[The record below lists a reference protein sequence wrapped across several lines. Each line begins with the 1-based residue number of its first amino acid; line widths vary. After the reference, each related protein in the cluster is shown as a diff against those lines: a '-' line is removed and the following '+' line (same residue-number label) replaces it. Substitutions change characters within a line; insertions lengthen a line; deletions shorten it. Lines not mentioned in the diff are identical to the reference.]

1 MKKIVVVCAIILWAI
16 TQAAAQQ
23 ETPAPGVPPR
33 PGVPGVAPEAAPMPS
48 QPAPMTGQQ
57 APMPG
62 RPTSMAGRHP
72 TMPGYPAPMA
82 GQQAPQMPQPPMPDP
97 LHDVMFPPGMILDH
111 ARQLNLTEDQKA
123 YMRGEIQKTTTSF
136 NELQWNLQDQ
146 MELLHE
152 MMKAP
157 SVVEEQ
163 VLGQLNRVLDIE
175 REIKRL
181 HFGLAVRLKNRLTP
195 AQQEELQKMRMGQH
209 MGTPGP
215 PPPQPANPRN
225 PENPIQ

>member
-1 MKKIVVVCAIILWAI
+1 MKRIVVALAMLFGVFTL
-16 TQAAAQQ
+16 TLAQQ

-33 PGVPGVAPEAAPMPS
+33 PVVPGVAPQVAPMPGH
-48 QPAPMTGQQ
+48 PTPMTGQT
-57 APMPG
+57 PMPG
-62 RPTSMAGRHP
+62 HP
-72 TMPGYPAPMA
+72 AMA
-82 GQQAPQMPQPPMPDP
+82 GQQAPRMPHPPMPDP
-97 LHDVMFPPGMILDH
+97 MHDVMFPPDMILGH
-111 ARQLNLTEDQKA
+111 SRQLNLTEDQKA
-123 YMRGEIQKTTTSF
+123 YMRAEIQKTSTSF

-195 AQQEELQKMRMGQH
+195 AQQEQLQKLRMGQH
-209 MGTPGP
+209 MGMPGP
-215 PPPQPANPRN
+215 PPAQPVNPSNPEN

>member
-1 MKKIVVVCAIILWAI
+1 MKRIVVALAMLFGVFTL
-16 TQAAAQQ
+16 TPAQQ

-33 PGVPGVAPEAAPMPS
+33 PVVPGVAPQVAPMPGH
-48 QPAPMTGQQ
+48 PTPMTGQT
-57 APMPG
+57 PMPG
-62 RPTSMAGRHP
+62 HP
-72 TMPGYPAPMA
+72 AMA
-82 GQQAPQMPQPPMPDP
+82 GQQAPRMPHPPMPDP
-97 LHDVMFPPGMILDH
+97 MHDVMFPPDMILGH
-111 ARQLNLTEDQKA
+111 SRQLNLTEDQKA
-123 YMRGEIQKTTTSF
+123 YMRAEIQKTSTSF

-195 AQQEELQKMRMGQH
+195 AQQEQLQKLRMGQH
-209 MGTPGP
+209 MGMPGP
-215 PPPQPANPRN
+215 PPAQPVNRRN

>member
-1 MKKIVVVCAIILWAI
+1 MKRIVVALAMLFGVFTL
-16 TQAAAQQ
+16 TPAQQ

-33 PGVPGVAPEAAPMPS
+33 PVVPGVAPQVAPMPGH
-48 QPAPMTGQQ
+48 PAPMTGQT
-57 APMPG
+57 PMPG
-62 RPTSMAGRHP
+62 HP
-72 TMPGYPAPMA
+72 AMA
-82 GQQAPQMPQPPMPDP
+82 GQQAPRMPHPPMPDP
-97 LHDVMFPPGMILDH
+97 MHDVMFPPDMILGH
-111 ARQLNLTEDQKA
+111 SRQLNLTEDQKA
-123 YMRGEIQKTTTSF
+123 YMRAEIQKTSTSF

-181 HFGLAVRLKNRLTP
+181 HFGLAVRLKNKLTP
-195 AQQEELQKMRMGQH
+195 TQQEQLQTLRMGQH
-209 MGTPGP
+209 MGMPGP
-215 PPPQPANPRN
+215 PPAQPANLKN
-225 PENPIQ
+225 PGNPIQ

>member
-1 MKKIVVVCAIILWAI
+1 MKKIVVVCAIMLWAI
-16 TQAAAQQ
+16 TQAGAQQ

-33 PGVPGVAPEAAPMPS
+33 PGVPSVTPQAAPMPGH
-48 QPAPMTGQQ
+48 PTPMAGQQ
-57 APMPG
+57 TPMPG
-62 RPTSMAGRHP
+62 H
-72 TMPGYPAPMA
+72 PAPMA
-82 GQQAPQMPQPPMPDP
+82 GQEPPMPAHPPMDP

-111 ARQLNLTEDQKA
+111 ARQINLTEDQKA
-123 YMRGEIQKTTTSF
+123 YMRAEIQKTTTSF

-146 MELLHE
+146 METLHE

-181 HFGLAVRLKNRLTP
+181 HFSLAVRLKNRLTP

-209 MGTPGP
+209 MGMPGP
-215 PPPQPANPRN
+215 PPPQPVNPRN

>member
-1 MKKIVVVCAIILWAI
+1 MKRIVVALAMLFGVFTL
-16 TQAAAQQ
+16 TPAQQ

-33 PGVPGVAPEAAPMPS
+33 PVVPGVAPQVAPMPGH
-48 QPAPMTGQQ
+48 PTPMTGQT
-57 APMPG
+57 PMPG
-62 RPTSMAGRHP
+62 HP
-72 TMPGYPAPMA
+72 AMA
-82 GQQAPQMPQPPMPDP
+82 GQQAPRMPHPPMPDP
-97 LHDVMFPPGMILDH
+97 MHDVMFPPDMILGH
-111 ARQLNLTEDQKA
+111 SRQLNLTEDQKA
-123 YMRGEIQKTTTSF
+123 YMRAEIQKTSTSF

-195 AQQEELQKMRMGQH
+195 AQQEQLQKLRMGRH
-209 MGTPGP
+209 MGMPGP
-215 PPPQPANPRN
+215 PPAQPVNPRN
-225 PENPIQ
+225 PENPENPIQ

>member
-1 MKKIVVVCAIILWAI
+1 MKRIVVALAMLFGVCTL
-16 TQAAAQQ
+16 AAAQQ

-33 PGVPGVAPEAAPMPS
+33 PPLSGVSPQAAPMP
-48 QPAPMTGQQ
+48 G
-57 APMPG
+57 
-62 RPTSMAGRHP
+62 H
-72 TMPGYPAPMA
+72 PAPMA
-82 GQQAPQMPQPPMPDP
+82 GQQAPMPGHPTPMAGQRTPMPGHPAPMDP

-152 MMKAP
+152 MMKAS
-157 SVVEEQ
+157 SVIEEQ

-175 REIKRL
+175 RDIKRL
-181 HFGLAVRLKNRLTP
+181 HFGLAVRLKNRLTE
-195 AQQEELQKMRMGQH
+195 AQQEQLQKLRMGQH
-209 MGTPGP
+209 MGMPGP
-215 PPPQPANPRN
+215 PPPKPVNPTN

>member
-1 MKKIVVVCAIILWAI
+1 MKRIVVALAMLFGVFTL
-16 TQAAAQQ
+16 TLAQQ

-33 PGVPGVAPEAAPMPS
+33 PVVPGVAP
-48 QPAPMTGQQ
+48 QV

-62 RPTSMAGRHP
+62 H
-72 TMPGYPAPMA
+72 PAPTA
-82 GQQAPQMPQPPMPDP
+82 GQQTPRMPHPPMPDP
-97 LHDVMFPPGMILDH
+97 MHDVMFPPDLILGH

-123 YMRGEIQKTTTSF
+123 YMRAEIQKTTTSF

-181 HFGLAVRLKNRLTP
+181 HFGLAVRLKNKLTP
-195 AQQEELQKMRMGQH
+195 AQQEELQKLRMGQH
-209 MGTPGP
+209 GRMPGVP
-215 PPPQPANPRN
+215 PLQPVNPRN
-225 PENPIQ
+225 PENPIE

>member
-1 MKKIVVVCAIILWAI
+1 MKRIVVALAMLFGVFTL
-16 TQAAAQQ
+16 TPAQQ

-33 PGVPGVAPEAAPMPS
+33 PVVPGVAPQVAPMPGH
-48 QPAPMTGQQ
+48 PAPMTGQT
-57 APMPG
+57 PMPG
-62 RPTSMAGRHP
+62 HP
-72 TMPGYPAPMA
+72 AMA
-82 GQQAPQMPQPPMPDP
+82 GQQAPRMPHPPMPDP
-97 LHDVMFPPGMILDH
+97 MHDVMFPPDMILGH
-111 ARQLNLTEDQKA
+111 SRQLNLTEDQKA
-123 YMRGEIQKTTTSF
+123 YMRAEIQKTSTSF

-195 AQQEELQKMRMGQH
+195 AQQEQLQKLRMGQH
-209 MGTPGP
+209 MGMPGP
-215 PPPQPANPRN
+215 PPAQPVNPSNPEN

>member
-1 MKKIVVVCAIILWAI
+1 MKRLVVALAMLFGVFTL
-16 TQAAAQQ
+16 TPAQQ

-33 PGVPGVAPEAAPMPS
+33 PAVPGVAPQAAPMPGH
-48 QPAPMTGQQ
+48 PAPMTGQQ

-62 RPTSMAGRHP
+62 H
-72 TMPGYPAPMA
+72 PAPMTGQQAPMAVPPTPTA
-82 GQQAPQMPQPPMPDP
+82 GQQAPRMPHPPMPDP
-97 LHDVMFPPGMILDH
+97 MHDVMFPPDMILGH

-123 YMRGEIQKTTTSF
+123 YMRAEVQKTTTSF

-195 AQQEELQKMRMGQH
+195 AQQDQLQKLRMDQH
-209 MGTPGP
+209 MGMPAIP
-215 PPPQPANPRN
+215 LQPVNPRN
-225 PENPIQ
+225 PENPIE

>member
-1 MKKIVVVCAIILWAI
+1 
-16 TQAAAQQ
+16 
-23 ETPAPGVPPR
+23 
-33 PGVPGVAPEAAPMPS
+33 MPL
-48 QPAPMTGQQ
+48 
-57 APMPG
+57 
-62 RPTSMAGRHP
+62 
-72 TMPGYPAPMA
+72 
-82 GQQAPQMPQPPMPDP
+82 DP

-111 ARQLNLTEDQKA
+111 ARQLNLTDDQKS

-146 MELLHE
+146 MEQLHE

-157 SVVEEQ
+157 LVNEEQ

-181 HFGLAVRLKNRLTP
+181 HFGLAVRLKNKLTP
-195 AQQEELQKMRMGQH
+195 SQQEELQKLRMGQH
-209 MGTPGP
+209 PGMPGP
-215 PPPQPANPRN
+215 PPPQPVNPRN

>member
-1 MKKIVVVCAIILWAI
+1 MKRIVIALAMLFGAFTLV
-16 TQAAAQQ
+16 AAQQ

-33 PGVPGVAPEAAPMPS
+33 PAVSGVSPQAAPMPGH
-48 QPAPMTGQQ
+48 PAPMTGQQ

-62 RPTSMAGRHP
+62 H
-72 TMPGYPAPMA
+72 PAPMTGQQAPMAVPPTPTA
-82 GQQAPQMPQPPMPDP
+82 GQQAPRMPHPPMPDP
-97 LHDVMFPPGMILDH
+97 MHDVMFPPDMILGH
-111 ARQLNLTEDQKA
+111 ARQLSLTEDQKV
-123 YMRGEIQKTTTSF
+123 YMRAEIQKTTTSF

-181 HFGLAVRLKNRLTP
+181 HFGLAVRLKNKLTP
-195 AQQEELQKMRMGQH
+195 AQQEELQELRMGQH
-209 MGTPGP
+209 GRMPGV
-215 PPPQPANPRN
+215 PPPQPVNPRN
-225 PENPIQ
+225 PENPIE